1 MESHLSPRE
10 RDTLLLLGD
19 QGSGGDFDQIAMS
32 KLFVLGLV
40 EIQSKDRRL
49 ILTKAG
55 CEAYAALRA
64 GMTGVPRFNQSS
76 RER

>member
-10 RDTLLLLGD
+10 KDALLQLGD
-19 QGSGGDFDQIAMS
+19 EGSGGDFDQIAMS

-40 EIQSKDRRL
+40 EIQSKDRKL

-55 CEAYAALRA
+55 CEAYAAIRA
-64 GMTGVPRFNQSS
+64 VLTGRAQFDRSS
-76 RER
+76 LQK